1 MGNIV
6 WNDHVD
12 LRGKHALLS
21 PSSHFWIKYDP
32 QKLENYIDATRA
44 MIEGTEL
51 HEIASML
58 IRKKIFLPNT
68 SDSLNR
74 FVNDAIAM
82 GMRSEQPLKYSKNI
96 FGTADAI
103 SFYSPVLRVHDLKT
117 GKNPANMDQ
126 LLIYAAL
133 FCLEYGYDPRL
144 LEIELRIYQN
154 SEIRIEKPTGDDM
167 LELMNKIEAAN
178 IVAEDHLAR
187 RMQNGLYRA

>member
-1 MGNIV
+1 MGRII

-21 PSSHFWIKYDP
+21 PSSHFWIKYDA

-68 SDSLNR
+68 TDSLNR

-103 SFYSPVLRVHDLKT
+103 SFESPVLRVHDLKT

-154 SEIRIEKPTGDDM
+154 SEIRIEKPTGDAM

>member
-1 MGNIV
+1 MGNII

-21 PSSHFWIKYDP
+21 PSSHFWIKYDQP
-32 QKLENYIDATRA
+32 KLENYIDATRA

-68 SDSLNR
+68 TDSLNR

-82 GMRSEQPLKYSKNI
+82 NMRSEQPLKYSRNI

-103 SFYSPVLRVHDLKT
+103 AFNNPSLRVHDLKT

-126 LLIYAAL
+126 LMIYAAI

-154 SEIRIEKPTGDDM
+154 SEVRVEKPTGDKM
-167 LELMNKIEAAN
+167 LELMNTIEAAN
-178 IVAEDHLAR
+178 NVAEDHLAR